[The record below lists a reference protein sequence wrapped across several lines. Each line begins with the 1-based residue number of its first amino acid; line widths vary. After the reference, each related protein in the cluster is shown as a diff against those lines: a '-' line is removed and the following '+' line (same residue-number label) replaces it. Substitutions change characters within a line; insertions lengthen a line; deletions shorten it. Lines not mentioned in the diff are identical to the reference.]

1 MSDKTQKPKIGITIG
16 DINGIGPEVIIKT
29 LADNRVLSHCTP
41 IIYASTKTLSFYRK
55 LMEIEEFNYSQV
67 KSDNQFYYKKVNVV
81 NCWEDIIEITPGIPT
96 SESGNAAYLSIKK
109 ATEDLRANNIDAVV
123 TAPIDKKNIQNEE
136 FEFKG
141 HTEYFTE
148 KFDAKESLMLLTSD
162 KVRVGVVTGHIPL
175 KEISSHLTKELII
188 NKSTLLINSLKND
201 FGISK
206 PKIALLGLNPHAGE
220 NGLLGSEETEIII
233 PAIDELKN
241 KGNLVFGPFPADGFF
256 GTGDYKKYDGVL
268 AMYHDQG
275 LIPFKTLAF
284 DTGVNF
290 TAGLSVVRT
299 SPDHGT
305 AYSIAGKNLADETS
319 FRAALYQAIDIVK
332 IRTEKQE
339 MAATSMKK

>member
-1 MSDKTQKPKIGITIG
+1 MTHADKPRIGITIG
-16 DINGIGPEVIIKT
+16 DLNGIGPEVIIKV
-29 LADNRVLSHCTP
+29 LSDNRLMSLLTP
-41 IIYASTKTLSFYRK
+41 VVYGSTKVLSFYRK
-55 LMEIEEFNYSQV
+55 LMNLEEFNYSQV